1 MSGKGCG
8 AVEPCVTQ
16 GLSGAVVIQERVQ
29 RWLGVHGSQ
38 ICHKALSFCILV
50 RHKDFMLN
58 IIKGLWM

>member
-38 ICHKALSFCILV
+38 ICHKALSVFL
-50 RHKDFMLN
+50 HPSKTQ
-58 IIKGLWM
+58 GLYA

>member
-16 GLSGAVVIQERVQ
+16 GLSEAVVIQERLQ

-38 ICHKALSFCILV
+38 ICHKALSVFL
-50 RHKDFMLN
+50 HPSKTQ
-58 IIKGLWM
+58 GLYA